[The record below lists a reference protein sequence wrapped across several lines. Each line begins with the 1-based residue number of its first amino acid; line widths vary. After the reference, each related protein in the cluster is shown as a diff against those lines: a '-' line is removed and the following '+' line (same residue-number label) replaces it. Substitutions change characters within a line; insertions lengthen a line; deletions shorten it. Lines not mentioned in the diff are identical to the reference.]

1 MAKKKNKVGLDK
13 LEDANKEILFDILAD
28 NKVEAVTVTF
38 DGGGDDG
45 QVESSDLPDKIKR
58 VVVEGAKVSQGK
70 IWTAGAVHE
79 SFKENPTVE
88 EIVGSL
94 CYIALENLYGGW
106 ENNDGAFG
114 EFVFHVKDRVVE
126 FNFNARY
133 VESTLHEHEL

>member
-1 MAKKKNKVGLDK
+1 MAKKKNKIGLDRRD
-13 LEDANKEILFDILAD
+13 DANKEILFDILAD
-28 NKVEAVTVTF
+28 NKVEVVTVMF
-38 DGGGDDG
+38 DGSGDDG

-70 IWTAGAVHE
+70 IWTSGGVKE

-88 EIVGSL
+88 EIVASL
-94 CYIALENLYGGW
+94 CYEALSNLYGGW

-126 FNFNARY
+126 FNFNQRY
-133 VESTLHEHEL
+133 TESTLHEHEL